1 MGARLPPHGTAVR
14 GRTQNFLPGSWL
26 KILWPVHLTLDRW
39 NGRGLRLPPGKSTAG
54 NRPQR
59 WRQEGRLLR
68 HQAQFP
74 HTPSGVRGAQV
85 TARQG
90 RRDRNGRCRPGFHAS
105 DRSGSPKPRQRVRR
119 RLAGAQAAA
128 CRSRADDRMPPG
140 SGEPKRAQQKTARNC
155 DSVTEYH
162 ACSWHT
168 AIH

>member
-1 MGARLPPHGTAVR
+1 MPLQRSESSSCRPLHRGFSPQWTFPMGAPFTASR
-14 GRTQNFLPGSWL
+14 DSCPGADAKFLAGFMAKNFVAGASHP
-26 KILWPVHLTLDRW
+26 DRW

-74 HTPSGVRGAQV
+74 HTPSGVQGAQV

-90 RRDRNGRCRPGFHAS
+90 RRDRNGRCKPGFHAS

-128 CRSRADDRMPPG
+128 CRSRA
-140 SGEPKRAQQKTARNC
+140 
-155 DSVTEYH
+155 
-162 ACSWHT
+162 
-168 AIH
+168 